1 MTMRDCLHDGT
12 APAATLS
19 PTDVALRVQGVLA
32 RTLGV
37 EADQVRPETELEAL
51 GMDSLKTIE
60 TNVALEEEL
69 GFVTP
74 EVARPDE
81 LGLRTV
87 NDLVDHVSRMLQ
99 GSVR

>member
-1 MTMRDCLHDGT
+1 MRDRLHDG
-12 APAATLS
+12 AALAAALS
-19 PTDVALRVQGVLA
+19 PADVALRVQGVLA
-32 RTLGV
+32 RALGV
-37 EADQVRPETELEAL
+37 EADQVRPDAELEAL

-60 TNVALEEEL
+60 TNVALEEEFC
-69 GFVTP
+69 FVTP

-87 NDLVDHVSRMLQ
+87 DDLVDHVSRMLR

>member
-1 MTMRDCLHDGT
+1 MRDRLHDG
-12 APAATLS
+12 AAVAAVIS
-19 PTDVALRVQGVLA
+19 PTDVALRVQGVIA

-37 EADQVRPETELEAL
+37 EAGRVRPDAELEAL

-60 TNVALEEEL
+60 TNVALEEEF

-87 NDLVDHVSRMLQ
+87 DDLVDHVSRMLR
-99 GSVR
+99 GSLR